1 MIIVTILF
9 FLFALTIHEFAHG
22 WVAYQCGD
30 RTAYMEGRLT
40 LNPLSHIDIFG
51 TVILPLLLM
60 FAGAP
65 PFGYAK
71 PVPVN
76 FGYLNKPKRDMMLVG
91 LAGPA
96 ANIIAAIAIALILK
110 IMHISMMTVAGN
122 ALFFGMLINLYL
134 ALFNLFPIPPLDGS
148 RVVTGFLPYRQAVAY
163 NRIEPYGFI
172 IILGL
177 FYLGVF
183 TAVIGPIVMLFVTLF
198 GLGRGM

>member
-22 WVAYQCGD
+22 WVAYRCGD

-51 TVILPLLLM
+51 TVVLPLLLM

-76 FGYLNKPKRDMMLVG
+76 FGYLNNPKRDMILVG
-91 LAGPA
+91 LAGPG
-96 ANIIAAIAIALILK
+96 ANIVAAVVIALVLK
-110 IMHISMMTVAGN
+110 FLRIPLMSVVGH
-122 ALFFGMLINLYL
+122 ALFYGMLINLYL
-134 ALFNLFPIPPLDGS
+134 AIFNLFPIPPLDGS
-148 RVVTGFLPYRQAVAY
+148 RVVTGLLPYRQAVLY
-163 NRIEPYGFI
+163 NMIEPYGFI
-172 IILGL
+172 VILGL

-183 TAVIGPIVMLFVTLF
+183 TAVIGPVVMLFVSLF
-198 GLGRGM
+198 GFGQGM